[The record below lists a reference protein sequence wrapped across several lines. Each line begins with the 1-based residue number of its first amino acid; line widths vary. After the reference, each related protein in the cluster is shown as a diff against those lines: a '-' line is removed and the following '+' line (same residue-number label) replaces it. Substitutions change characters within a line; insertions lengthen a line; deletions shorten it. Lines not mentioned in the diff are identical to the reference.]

1 MKKSE
6 EYLRYAIK
14 GNAFFSISSAIT
26 LLLLSRPLAKLMNIT
41 APNSLAYIGIG
52 LFIFAITLFQNAFR
66 KEIKPKQIRLIIIQ
80 DWTWVIG
87 SLGLLIWNP
96 FGISVTGNLIIAGVA
111 IMVAIFAILQQRTLN
126 EFVSEGR

>member
-1 MKKSE
+1 
-6 EYLRYAIK
+6 
-14 GNAFFSISSAIT
+14 
-26 LLLLSRPLAKLMNIT
+26 MNIT

>member
-6 EYLRYAIK
+6 KYLRYAIK

-26 LLLLSRPLAKLMNIT
+26 LLLSSRPLAKLMHIT
-41 APNSLAYIGIG
+41 APNTLVYIGIG

-66 KEIKPKQIRLIIIQ
+66 KELKPKQIRLIIIQ
-80 DWTWVIG
+80 DWVWVIG
-87 SLGLLIWNP
+87 SIILLTWNP
-96 FGISVTGNLIIAGVA
+96 FGISVAGNLTITGVA
-111 IMVAIFAILQQRTLN
+111 IIVAIFAILQQKTLN